1 MAAPVSAPA
10 LARWQPHS
18 HSSSVHSFTFTQVSI
33 THTSSIKGRRK
44 YLKCAFSGGAEKSLQ
59 STIEMDRLID
69 KLRTTDDRKLPE
81 IVAENILAF
90 NSVFWMRLAARTEIC
105 ESQDDQEDFKDL
117 ASSLMSIVDR
127 VVQKAEEREPS
138 NLQHDKTSW
147 NGEKIE
153 SATDVLKAILKP
165 ITNEDE
171 EIVWPPKDPQS
182 IILMKKE
189 LVQREQ
195 EGQLDETFLSEVNA
209 QLGQAKTDN
218 DKPGLVAILQKV
230 LQLYASRVLSQRS
243 YAKKGAQIIK
253 AEEFLETIIKGDEED
268 WNRLL
273 ISGLILGGEPITLE
287 ELNGVIE
294 KRIERTLMRTLS
306 GSYQQRV
313 LCEYLKE
320 IKSRAEYLVQEFQK
334 RQPS

>member
-127 VVQKAEEREPS
+127 VVQKAE
-138 NLQHDKTSW
+138 
-147 NGEKIE
+147 EKIE